1 MKKVI
6 NTSGKRP
13 FMNRVLVLV
22 DVIEEKTVGGIVIPT
37 SIKDKQDKN
46 REWGTL
52 VAVGADAWEGTQD
65 KCEVGSRVEFS
76 KYGGKYD
83 IGLDGKAYRMLDS
96 HDILA
101 VEIV

>member
-1 MKKVI
+1 MI

-22 DVIEEKTVGGIVIPT
+22 DMEEEKTKSGIVLPEDVR
-37 SIKDKQDKN
+37 KKN
-46 REWGTL
+46 EQKKEWGTL
-52 VAVGADAWEGTQD
+52 VAIGADAWEGSDD
-65 KCEVGSRVEFS
+65 KCEIGDRVEFS

-83 IGLDGKAYRMLDS
+83 IGEDGKAYRMLDS

-101 VEIV
+101 VKI